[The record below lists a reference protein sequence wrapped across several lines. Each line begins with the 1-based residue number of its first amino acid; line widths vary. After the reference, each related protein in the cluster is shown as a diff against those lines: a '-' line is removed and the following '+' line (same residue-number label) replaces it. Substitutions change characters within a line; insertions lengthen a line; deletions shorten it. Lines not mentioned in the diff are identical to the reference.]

1 MSTAWVQDRD
11 LEKEFE
17 HMRNEFGQMAD
28 PLGMKLRLV

>member
-17 HMRNEFGQMAD
+17 HMRNEFGQMVEI
-28 PLGMKLRLV
+28 K